1 MLITIGQAIVLVMT
15 GTNGNPAEI
24 GIGIC
29 LLIIIQLSVAGFTIL
44 LFDELIEK
52 GYALGYGKILFSAIT
67 VCETTLWQACSPV
80 TINTKRGT
88 EFEGSIIALFH
99 LLATQHDK
107 IQALYDTFFREDLP
121 NLLNL
126 LATIIV
132 FAIAI
137 YLQSFHVDVPIKSVL
152 YRGQI
157 SSYPIRLLHASYKP
171 IILHE
176 AFVSNLLFISKM
188 LSILFS
194 GYFLI
199 DLLGVWIDDELQA
212 SKPISG
218 FCYCIS
224 PAVSFQTDP
233 VHGMIYIVLLFSSYI
248 YFSKMCVDAS
258 GLSAND
264 VTKKL
269 KEQQMV
275 LHDHREGTMIQEL
288 NKYISPALVLCG
300 FCITALSLLAD
311 LLGTIVEDPHILFF
325 VMVIYQYFEI
335 CLEEQNK
342 LTSMETVLFQGT
354 FFTTCWL
361 IPLFSFRLIYVCV
374 FIYII

>member
-1 MLITIGQAIVLVMT
+1 
-15 GTNGNPAEI
+15 
-24 GIGIC
+24 
-29 LLIIIQLSVAGFTIL
+29 
-44 LFDELIEK
+44 
-52 GYALGYGKILFSAIT
+52 
-67 VCETTLWQACSPV
+67 ACSPV

-137 YLQSFHVDVPIKSVL
+137 YLQSFHVDVPIKSVR

-199 DLLGVWIDDELQA
+199 DLLVSIFSTLNLISARGSSDDPQCRVLDTKTYA
-212 SKPISG
+212 
-218 FCYCIS
+218 CL
-224 PAVSFQTDP
+224 PARGPSRTTVVYIGGRCAQIKACSQRLYGRCTINAKCVVSNPSCAKCRGEHMGPSCNT
-233 VHGMIYIVLLFSSYI
+233 
-248 YFSKMCVDAS
+248 
-258 GLSAND
+258 GLCFNGKC
-264 VTKKL
+264 T
-269 KEQQMV
+269 
-275 LHDHREGTMIQEL
+275 
-288 NKYISPALVLCG
+288 
-300 FCITALSLLAD
+300 
-311 LLGTIVEDPHILFF
+311 
-325 VMVIYQYFEI
+325 VIPR
-335 CLEEQNK
+335 C
-342 LTSMETVLFQGT
+342 S
-354 FFTTCWL
+354 
-361 IPLFSFRLIYVCV
+361 R
-374 FIYII
+374 IIHN